1 MKKVI
6 RLTEAD
12 LTRIIKRVM
21 KEEITTSSPE
31 NTSMDINQVT
41 NGPITAKIEEC
52 AQDLFGPGP
61 ILTEIPTCVWLA
73 QYHLSTK
80 KNKFDKNDKYDKV
93 KIPAC
98 RRELEKAESNGEVG
112 AVYTFPELMNCLFN
126 CISCFSK
133 DSIANF

>member
-1 MKKVI
+1 MKKIV

-12 LTRIIKRVM
+12 LTRIVRRVLN
-21 KEEITTSSPE
+21 EQIEDTTEGGS
-31 NTSMDINQVT
+31 VT
-41 NGPITAKIEEC
+41 EKIEDC
-52 AQDLFGPGP
+52 AQDIFGPG
-61 ILTEIPTCVWLA
+61 ILPKIPTCVWLA
-73 QYHLSTK
+73 KYHLSTK

-98 RRELEKAESNGEVG
+98 RRELEKAESTGSYVG
-112 AVYTFPELMNCLFN
+112 AVYAFPELMNCLFN